1 MPAERLDACVPTHI
15 YIMNDILCLI
25 NGMSPYLLLGFG
37 LAGLM
42 HAFIPN
48 HYFSDYLSR
57 PNLRSVAYATLFGIP
72 LPLCSCGVIP
82 TAMSLRREGAS
93 QGAVTAFLVAT
104 PQTGIDSIIATYSL
118 MGWPFALIRPFAAI
132 VTALFAGTLTH
143 LWMETSSSAASTAAS
158 SAASPQHPHGQCRSF
173 ASKMREAV
181 GYAYVEMMG
190 DIGKWLAIGLVVAA
204 LITAFV
210 PAEAFAVF
218 QGNTWASM
226 LLVLCIAV
234 PMYLCATGSIP
245 IAVALMM
252 KGLTPGAALVLLM
265 AGPACNMASLLV
277 VRKVLGGRTLAA
289 YLVSIILG
297 AVGFGALIDH
307 LQFSGKIDF
316 LHGLSQTAACCH
328 DDGAWWMW
336 ASTILLL
343 LLLVNALLLP
353 RFGLG
358 WGKAHDHCHCHCQEH
373 EPGNHHHDCCCGHQ
387 EHHDGCGCTCGDPE
401 CGCCQTDAEAENG
414 GAPAVVH
421 LTVRGMTCSHCA
433 ATVEKT
439 LRSLEGVAEVEVHQA
454 SGRVIVRG
462 TAEAETLMQAIGSI
476 GFEADLA

>member
-1 MPAERLDACVPTHI
+1 
-15 YIMNDILCLI
+15 MNDILCLI

-48 HYFSDYLSR
+48 HYFADYLSQR
-57 PNLRSVAYATLFGIP
+57 NLRSVVYATLFGIP

-143 LWMETSSSAASTAAS
+143 LWTENAEPAAAATP
-158 SAASPQHPHGQCRSF
+158 APHHHHGQPRSF
-173 ASKMREAV
+173 AAKMREAA

-265 AGPACNMASLLV
+265 AGPACNVASLLV
-277 VRKVLGGRTLAA
+277 VRKVLGGKTLAA
-289 YLVSIILG
+289 YLVSIIMG

-307 LQFSGKIDF
+307 LQFSGQADF
-316 LHGLSQTAACCH
+316 LSELSGATACCH

-336 ASTILLL
+336 ASTVVLILLL
-343 LLLVNALLLP
+343 LNALLLP
-353 RFGLG
+353 RLGLG
-358 WGKAHDHCHCHCQEH
+358 WGKAHGHCHCHEQG
-373 EPGNHHHDCCCGHQ
+373 EPHHDCGCGHQ
-387 EHHDGCGCTCGDPE
+387 EHHDCGCGHHEHHGCGCGHQE
-401 CGCCQTDAEAENG
+401 CGCGPADAEAENDN
-414 GAPAVVH
+414 APADVH

-439 LRSLEGVAEVEVHQA
+439 LRSVDGVADVEVHQA

-462 TAEAETLMQAIGSI
+462 TADAETLMQAIDSI